1 MVEVAGYDL
10 RTVGR
15 ITQPLAERIAEE
27 SDPLMKKYVEP
38 AVGKRAARWL
48 GRKGQFATTLVAQ
61 AEHPEL
67 MFIPVG
73 GAGIKGTSLLW
84 KHGGKRLATG
94 GVRAFKASRAAGAG
108 FKTAAP
114 LSRIKAAGVGFKR
127 GVKEKTTRAGSGVEV
142 AAVKFQDLFKRF
154 SPATRLTHKR
164 RANVYTGG
172 ATYTQRGG
180 IASLPTVTS
189 GAIKAETVAVGNILL
204 DNTNLSG
211 AQKFGIQTATGKDFF
226 DYAEAQ
232 KQVDRYDRPS
242 TKASSNTARPAS
254 KPGITRQNRIQT
266 ASTFDSGIASA
277 RTESRSRRVD
287 EDSYYG
293 KKKKKSKIAGIRFIK

>member
-38 AVGKRAARWL
+38 VLGKDMARRVGK
-48 GRKGQFATTLVAQ
+48 KGQFATTLVAQ
-61 AEHPEL
+61 SEHPEL

-84 KHGGKRLATG
+84 KHGGKRLVTG
-94 GVRAFKASRAAGAG
+94 GVRAFKAQRAAAAG

-127 GVKEKTTRAGSGVEV
+127 GVKTKDARAGTGLEV
-142 AAVKFQDLFKRF
+142 AATKFQDAFKRF
-154 SPATRLTHKR
+154 SPATRLTHSR
-164 RANVYTGG
+164 RANLQTGG
-172 ATYTQRGG
+172 ATYTKRKG
-180 IASLPTVTS
+180 IASLPTVSS
-189 GAIKAETVAVGNILL
+189 GLIKTETVAVGNALL
-204 DNTNLSG
+204 DNTDLSG
-211 AQKFGIQTATGKDFF
+211 PAKFAVQTATGKDYF

-232 KQVDRYDRPS
+232 RKVDRYDRPS
-242 TKASSNTARPAS
+242 ARPPAQTARPAS
-254 KPGITRQNRIQT
+254 TPGITRQNRIQP
-266 ASTFDSGIASA
+266 ASTVERGIAQS
-277 RTESRSRRVD
+277 RTSRYAQRVD

-293 KKKKKSKIAGIRFIK
+293 KKKKKVKIAGIRFIK